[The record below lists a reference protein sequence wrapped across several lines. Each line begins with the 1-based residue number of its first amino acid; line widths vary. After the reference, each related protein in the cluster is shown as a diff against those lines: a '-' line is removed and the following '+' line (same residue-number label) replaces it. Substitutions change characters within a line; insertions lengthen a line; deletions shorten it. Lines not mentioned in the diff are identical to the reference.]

1 VLVGVLGTGGGVLL
15 LGVLPG
21 SLVAL
26 ALGLMA
32 VDLGVQGSFVANQ
45 ARIYAIDPSARS
57 RMSGL
62 LFLTAYVGAAACS
75 AVISAFWGPWQWR
88 GTCGFALVLV
98 LLAVAVEHATWR
110 AKA

>member
-1 VLVGVLGTGGGVLL
+1 LDRLG
-15 LGVLPG
+15 P
-21 SLVAL
+21 
-26 ALGLMA
+26 
-32 VDLGVQGSFVANQ
+32 D
-45 ARIYAIDPSARS
+45 RIYAIDPAARS

-75 AVISAFWGPWQWR
+75 AVISAFWGSWQWR

>member
-1 VLVGVLGTGGGVLL
+1 LPCIWPHRPVVLDRLG
-15 LGVLPG
+15 P
-21 SLVAL
+21 
-26 ALGLMA
+26 
-32 VDLGVQGSFVANQ
+32 D
-45 ARIYAIDPSARS
+45 RIYAIDPAARS

-75 AVISAFWGPWQWR
+75 AVISAFWGSWQWR

-110 AKA
+110 TKA